1 MSSEARPHSGW
12 VKFLTILVGLF
23 GVIAI
28 LTSWLDSQLLD
39 TEQWGQTSVEMLQNP
54 EIRSAVA
61 SYAVEELYRNVD
73 VEAEIKSV
81 LPSDFKGLS
90 GIAAGGLRQVADQ
103 GAEQA
108 LALPQI
114 QDVWQRANIAAH
126 RTLMDVIDD
135 KSQVLTT
142 GGGQVDLQLRPLIIE
157 IAAQI
162 GLATQAEQNVP
173 ASVGS
178 VRILD
183 SSELSTVQTVAG
195 AIQGSA
201 LIFSLLVVLLVG
213 LALYLSKGYRWITLL
228 WLAGA
233 LILAAAIVLVLRAS
247 GSGFVVAQ
255 LATPDLEA
263 AASAAYAIGTDL
275 LKSFAWSVMI
285 AAFVMVFLAWLVSPN
300 SAAQSARQYLAVAFG
315 RFPAITFG
323 LLGLAALVFLLF
335 GVSDGRSFIVRLAI
349 VVLVGIA
356 SIMFRRQLIAEY
368 PDADFSSLRDF
379 GTRTKEQARG
389 LWDRRPR
396 EIPGKSALERR
407 RAESASRN
415 KQDAEAPT
423 AVVSAQGG
431 EQTRLE
437 QLEKLGKLHE
447 TGILSD
453 DEFAAEKTRILEL
466 PD

>member
-1 MSSEARPHSGW
+1 MESDARPRSGW
-12 VKFLTILVGLF
+12 VKLITFFVGLF
-23 GVIAI
+23 GILAI

-61 SYAVEELYRNVD
+61 SYAVEELYANVD
-73 VEAEIKSV
+73 VEAELKKF
-81 LPSDFKGLS
+81 LPTDFKGLS

-108 LALPQI
+108 LALPQV
-114 QDVWQRANIAAH
+114 QDVWQRANVAAH
-126 RTLMDVIDD
+126 RTLMDVIENR
-135 KSQVLTT
+135 SQVLTT

-162 GLATQAEQNVP
+162 GLQKQAEQNVP

-201 LIFSLLVVLLVG
+201 LIFSLLVVFLVG

-233 LILAAAIVLVLRAS
+233 LILAGAIVLVIRAA
-247 GSGFVVAQ
+247 GSGFVVGQ

-263 AASAAYAIGTDL
+263 AATAAYGIGTNL
-275 LKSFAWSVMI
+275 LESFAWSVII
-285 AAFVMVFLAWLVSPN
+285 AALVLVALSWLVSPN
-300 SAAQSARQYLAVAFG
+300 SAAQSARKYLAVAFG
-315 RFPAITFG
+315 RYPAITFG
-323 LLGLAALVFLLF
+323 LLGLAGLVFLLF

-349 VVLVGIA
+349 VIVAAIA
-356 SIMFRRQLIAEY
+356 ILMFRRQLIAEH
-368 PDADFSSLRDF
+368 PDADFSSLHEF
-379 GTRTKEQARG
+379 GARTKEKAKG

-396 EIPGKSALERR
+396 EMPGKAAIERR
-407 RAESASRN
+407 RAESAAKTS
-415 KQDAEAPT
+415 EAPT
-423 AVVSAQGG
+423 AVASAPGG
-431 EQTRLE
+431 EATRLE
-437 QLEKLGKLHE
+437 QLEKLGRLHE
-447 TGILSD
+447 TGVLSD

>member
-1 MSSEARPHSGW
+1 MNPDARPHSGW
-12 VKFLTILVGLF
+12 VKFLTLLVGIF
-23 GVIAI
+23 GVLAI

-61 SYAVEELYRNVD
+61 SYAVEELYANVD
-73 VEAEIKSV
+73 VEAELKKF
-81 LPSDFKGLS
+81 LPTDFKGLS

-108 LALPQI
+108 LALPQV
-114 QDVWQRANIAAH
+114 QDVWQRANVAAH
-126 RTLMDVIDD
+126 QTLMDVIDN

-162 GLATQAEQNVP
+162 GLAKQAEQNVP

-213 LALYLSKGYRWITLL
+213 LALFLSKGYRWITLL

-233 LILAAAIVLVLRAS
+233 LILAAAVVLVVRSA
-247 GSGFVVAQ
+247 GSGFVVGQ

-263 AASAAYAIGTDL
+263 AATAAYAIGTNL
-275 LKSFAWSVMI
+275 LKTFAWSVII
-285 AAFVMVFLAWLVSPN
+285 AAFVLVVLSWLVSPN
-300 SAAQSARQYLAVAFG
+300 SAAQSVRNYLAVAFG
-315 RFPAITFG
+315 RYPAITFG
-323 LLGLAALVFLLF
+323 LLGLAGLIFLLF

-349 VVLVGIA
+349 VIVAAIA
-356 SIMFRRQLIAEY
+356 VVMFRKQLMAEH
-368 PDADFSSLRDF
+368 PDADFSSLHEF
-379 GTRTKEQARG
+379 GAKTKEKAKG

-396 EIPGKSALERR
+396 EMPGKAAIERR
-407 RAESASRN
+407 RAESAA
-415 KQDAEAPT
+415 KAAEAPT
-423 AVVSAQGG
+423 AVTSKPAG
-431 EQTRLE
+431 EETRLQ

-447 TGILSD
+447 TGVLSD

>member
-1 MSSEARPHSGW
+1 MNPDARPHSGW
-12 VKFLTILVGLF
+12 VKFLTLLVGIF
-23 GVIAI
+23 GVFAI

-61 SYAVEELYRNVD
+61 SYAVEELYANVD
-73 VEAEIKSV
+73 VEAELKKF
-81 LPSDFKGLS
+81 LPTDFKGLS

-108 LALPQI
+108 LALPQV
-114 QDVWQRANIAAH
+114 QDVWQRANVAAH
-126 RTLMDVIDD
+126 QTLMDVIDN

-162 GLATQAEQNVP
+162 GLAKQAEQNVP

-183 SSELSTVQTVAG
+183 SSELSTVQKVAG

-201 LIFSLLVVLLVG
+201 LIFSLLVVLLIG
-213 LALYLSKGYRWITLL
+213 LALLLSKGYRWITLL

-233 LILAAAIVLVLRAS
+233 LILAAAIVLIVRAA
-247 GSGFVVAQ
+247 GSGFVVGQ

-263 AASAAYAIGTDL
+263 AATAAYAIGTDL
-275 LKSFAWSVMI
+275 LKSFAWSVII
-285 AAFVMVFLAWLVSPN
+285 AALVLVVLAWLVSPN
-300 SAAQSARQYLAVAFG
+300 SAARSARNYLAVAFG
-315 RFPAITFG
+315 RYPAITFG
-323 LLGLAALVFLLF
+323 LLGLAGLIFLLF

-349 VVLVGIA
+349 VIVAAIA
-356 SIMFRRQLIAEY
+356 VVMFRKQLIAEH
-368 PDADFSSLRDF
+368 PDADFSSLREF
-379 GTRTKEQARG
+379 GARTKEKAKG

-396 EIPGKSALERR
+396 EIPGKAAIERR
-407 RAESASRN
+407 RAESAAKAS
-415 KQDAEAPT
+415 EAPT
-423 AVVSAQGG
+423 EVTPKPGGG
-431 EQTRLE
+431 EETRL
-437 QLEKLGKLHE
+437 QRLEKLGKLHE
-447 TGILSD
+447 TGVLSD
-453 DEFAAEKTRILEL
+453 EEFAAEKTRILEL